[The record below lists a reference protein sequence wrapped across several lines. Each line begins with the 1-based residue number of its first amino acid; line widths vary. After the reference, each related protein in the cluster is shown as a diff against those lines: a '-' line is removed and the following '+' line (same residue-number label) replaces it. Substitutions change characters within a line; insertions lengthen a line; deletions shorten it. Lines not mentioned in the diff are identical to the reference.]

1 MRVDYLLQDG
11 LDIRALLGKI
21 GIFINEEDN
30 SFILG
35 LLPDKLKKCFKAVKA
50 DASKKFRR

>member
-11 LDIRALLGKI
+11 LDIRALLGEI

-35 LLPDKLKKCFKAVKA
+35 LLPDKLKQCFKTVKV
-50 DASKKFRR
+50 DTSKKFRR

>member
-21 GIFINEEDN
+21 GIFINKEDN

-35 LLPDKLKKCFKAVKA
+35 LLPDKLKKCFKAIKA